1 MTENDRSAIRACA
14 VREFVSRQSGAW
26 SAADEKRLTE
36 WLAADPAHRQA
47 YESVARVWE
56 AAGDLPH
63 PRTDPIVPRRPWLFS
78 RRSAARMAATLAVV
92 VLLSPLGIQFKQ
104 WWYGVPRNVS
114 TRIAE
119 QSTLRLPDGSMI
131 TLDAD
136 SELMYQVGYGRR
148 QATLMHGEAL
158 FSVIHEANR
167 PFEVTAGAGHI
178 VDRGTVF
185 DVEARHDEL
194 RVSVLEGRVVLIS
207 ASARAALAAGEGSGL
222 DSEGHFTEVLKI
234 DESVGEWRE
243 GRRVFRDMP
252 LGRVLEYLERSQG
265 VNFDLTTSSLAQ
277 LRVSGVFRMA
287 DLRAFLATL
296 ERSFP
301 VRARWVSP
309 DRIEIYSSS

>member
-36 WLAADPAHRQA
+36 WLAADPAHRHA
-47 YESVARVWE
+47 FDSVARLWT
-56 AAGDLPH
+56 AAGELPFTARRRRA
-63 PRTDPIVPRRPWLFS
+63 PRNQRLLSRPS
-78 RRSAARMAATLAVV
+78 VGQMAAAVAV
-92 VLLSPLGIQFKQ
+92 AVLLILGGVRFSQ
-104 WWYGVPRNVS
+104 WWFGIS
-114 TRIAE
+114 QSIATRIAE
-119 QSTLRLPDGSMI
+119 QKTLRLPDGSMI